1 MKKYLL
7 LPVLVVLFVINA
19 CQKDDKNDTPA
30 LIPEIT
36 IDKVTYSS
44 FSNST
49 WNHVAGGM
57 ASIKIDLLNAGGGIT
72 SSTLDSVDLKN
83 IPSYKKVLEKGR
95 YDVTLASKNGSRLAD
110 TFVMFNAKLEA
121 LSVENKQAVSFTAT
135 TTNGLIT
142 IAKSLIK
149 DNTVPVFKADTD
161 GKEYKLGFIN
171 GFYYLYTK
179 DGVKGTL
186 SFSSK
191 TTGQNI
197 HKGLSIAGQNHYN
210 LGLVTANGS
219 LEVVFAPFAY
229 LDEAIS
235 ASTLITI
242 TNADIY
248 YDWYYKSIYFI
259 ATDANGKILNEVK
272 YISGTKTLKLSSL
285 EPYDQERLNFYMV
298 GIPKDLTTVP
308 QIFGYLQVK
317 KGSIFGNLGSSLPLK
332 SPNFGLKIHLKNASA
347 FDKLHV
353 AADVSSSTLNS
364 LADSSLLK
372 DFIYSDNSKIYVQ
385 KIKNN
390 QVYYNFFNIGKGI
403 KDFEIDLNTV
413 TKSALVKTITLT
425 NNQMLNVNVH
435 GRIDKNFNMQHFLG
449 SKRGQGEVDFYYP
462 DGIFEEYHTSVGYSL
477 GSLSYIIAHTGTSIP
492 TKFDPYETA
501 FNVTGATLANFS
513 FSTSGAFD
521 FYKAT
526 FTNDAPMT
534 LAVTL
539 ISPSAANHNN
549 IKLPNFAKYVDGMT
563 IDLNTL
569 KIRWFGLHQVDG
581 FEEKNLAYNTW
592 NFSLSS
598 RLNAKAVEKYF

>member
-7 LPVLVVLFVINA
+7 LPILVILFVINA
-19 CQKDDKNDTPA
+19 CQKDDKDDTPA

-36 IDKVTYSS
+36 IDKLTYSS

-57 ASIKIDLLNAGGGIT
+57 ASIKIDLLNARGSIT

-83 IPSYKKVLEKGR
+83 MPSYKKVLGKGN
-95 YDVTLASKNGSRLAD
+95 YDITIASKNENRLAD
-110 TFVMFNAKLEA
+110 TFITFNAKLQA

-135 TTNGLIT
+135 STNGLIT

-308 QIFGYLQVK
+308 RIFGYLQVK

-332 SPNFGLKIHLKNASA
+332 SPNFGLKIYLKNASP
-347 FDKLHV
+347 
-353 AADVSSSTLNS
+353 
-364 LADSSLLK
+364 
-372 DFIYSDNSKIYVQ
+372 
-385 KIKNN
+385 
-390 QVYYNFFNIGKGI
+390 
-403 KDFEIDLNTV
+403 
-413 TKSALVKTITLT
+413 LT
-425 NNQMLNVNVH
+425 NCM
-435 GRIDKNFNMQHFLG
+435 
-449 SKRGQGEVDFYYP
+449 
-462 DGIFEEYHTSVGYSL
+462 
-477 GSLSYIIAHTGTSIP
+477 
-492 TKFDPYETA
+492 
-501 FNVTGATLANFS
+501 
-513 FSTSGAFD
+513 
-521 FYKAT
+521 
-526 FTNDAPMT
+526 
-534 LAVTL
+534 
-539 ISPSAANHNN
+539 
-549 IKLPNFAKYVDGMT
+549 
-563 IDLNTL
+563 
-569 KIRWFGLHQVDG
+569 
-581 FEEKNLAYNTW
+581 
-592 NFSLSS
+592 
-598 RLNAKAVEKYF
+598 